1 MALDSRVAFQQRA
14 AQVDIPTADIDALE
28 VAGIDT
34 FAKYAFCSQY
44 QPGAPDERPLVE
56 FLTNCL
62 GGAPTEAMM
71 SKYRRLFFESHALC
85 LQDLRQK
92 VDRTDHTE
100 TKVLPLAEKVERINQ
115 VKAKLPGLLVTQQ
128 LEPSHQL
135 VDKVVQQWEENSLR
149 YMELSACN
157 SREQEILA
165 ERSQPS
171 LSFDA
176 SGNIKVTK
184 KQELAQCSLTGDLR
198 LRNAMQRRALAYEI
212 AGIASFV
219 VLERWSNMLFERLQ
233 QEPPSGYRYVTHDQ
247 LLRADKAL
255 WLRVAEETRAQVQGD
270 GVRKPVEEAIEKWSI
285 HPEIQYHIMPMPT
298 GSSSSTTNKT
308 QQSNSPSQGMPILKD
323 NDNKASKGKGKGKQ
337 KGKIQIP
344 GDCEIT
350 FGENQKP
357 ICMKYNIGTC
367 RGNVKPGKRCQYGF
381 HVCWKKSCHK
391 PHSAVECTSI

>member
-1 MALDSRVAFQQRA
+1 
-14 AQVDIPTADIDALE
+14 
-28 VAGIDT
+28 
-34 FAKYAFCSQY
+34 
-44 QPGAPDERPLVE
+44 
-56 FLTNCL
+56 
-62 GGAPTEAMM
+62 
-71 SKYRRLFFESHALC
+71 
-85 LQDLRQK
+85 
-92 VDRTDHTE
+92 
-100 TKVLPLAEKVERINQ
+100 
-115 VKAKLPGLLVTQQ
+115 
-128 LEPSHQL
+128 
-135 VDKVVQQWEENSLR
+135 
-149 YMELSACN
+149 MELSACN

-323 NDNKASKGKGKGKQ
+323 SDNKALKGKGKGKQ

-344 GDCEIT
+344 GDCEIK